1 MPVPST
7 TPSTELRVIASA
19 GSWIEGEA
27 MRQLQLTAQLPG
39 MVLAVGLPDL
49 HPGRGTPV
57 GAVFA
62 TQGVLYPYLVG
73 NDVGCG
79 MGLWQTGLLRR
90 KIKRDRW
97 VDKLHGLE
105 APWSGDTAPLLEEAK
120 LAATGFDE
128 ALGTIGGGNHFAE
141 LQQVEEV
148 LDPAAF
154 SLLGLDED
162 LLALLIHSGS
172 RGLGE
177 AVLRRHT
184 DQRGA
189 EGLQAGSAEATAYLG
204 QHDHAVGWAKIN
216 RALIQRR
223 FLECLG
229 TEGSRVLDV
238 CHNSVSPVEVRGV
251 ASYLHRKGAAPSD
264 LGPVVIPGSRGALSY
279 LVLPCGDGEKNGWSL
294 AHGAGRKYSRHDARG
309 RIRDRFRHDE
319 LIQTELGSA
328 VICENRDL
336 LYEEAPEAYKKID
349 AVVGDLVEAGVAR
362 VIATFRPVITY
373 KVRDESR

>member
-1 MPVPST
+1 MTEPSAQ
-7 TPSTELRVIASA
+7 LRILASA

-27 MRQLQLTAQLPG
+27 VRQLELTSKLPG

-62 TQGVLYPYLVG
+62 TEGIIYPYLVG
-73 NDVGCG
+73 NDIGCG
-79 MGLWQTGLLRR
+79 MGLWQTDLQRR

-105 APWSGDTAPLLEEAK
+105 VAWSGQTAGLLEQAG
-120 LAATGFDE
+120 LATTGFDE

-148 LDPAAF
+148 HDAAAF

-162 LLALLIHSGS
+162 RLALLIHSGS

-189 EGLQAGSAEATAYLG
+189 EGLQVDSSEADSYLQ
-204 QHDHAVGWAKIN
+204 QHHHAVGWARVN
-216 RALIQRR
+216 RALIQQR
-223 FLECLG
+223 FLACLG
-229 TEGSRVLDV
+229 AEGTRVMDVGHNLVSEVQLDRK
-238 CHNSVSPVEVRGV
+238 SVV
-251 ASYLHRKGAAPSD
+251 
-264 LGPVVIPGSRGALSY
+264 
-279 LVLPCGDGEKNGWSL
+279 
-294 AHGAGRKYSRHDARG
+294 
-309 RIRDRFRHDE
+309 
-319 LIQTELGSA
+319 
-328 VICENRDL
+328 
-336 LYEEAPEAYKKID
+336 
-349 AVVGDLVEAGVAR
+349 
-362 VIATFRPVITY
+362 
-373 KVRDESR
+373 